1 MQEFRC
7 YEAKIQENEKAGE
20 IFWSN
25 RVNRHLMDDSH
36 ICICICIYIY
46 IYEKTAIYDNAD
58 TSLALNAL
66 VCVPQIHMH
75 SN

>member
-36 ICICICIYIY
+36 ICICICI
-46 IYEKTAIYDNAD
+46 TAIYDNAD

-66 VCVPQIHMH
+66 VCVPQIPMH
-75 SN
+75 